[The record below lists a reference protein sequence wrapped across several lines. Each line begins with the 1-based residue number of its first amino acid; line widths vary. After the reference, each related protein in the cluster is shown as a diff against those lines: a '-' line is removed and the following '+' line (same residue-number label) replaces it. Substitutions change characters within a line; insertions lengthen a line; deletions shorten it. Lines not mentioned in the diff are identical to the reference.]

1 MDSHD
6 LGRGRGSF
14 EQGAARIRAPVVLV
28 GTASDLLT
36 PTWEQ
41 AELLAALQAAG
52 TEATLES
59 VDVDTGHDS
68 FLIAVTEFGAPLRR
82 LLEG

>member
-1 MDSHD
+1 MDTHD

-14 EQGAARIRAPVVLV
+14 AEGVARIQAEVVLV
-28 GTASDLLT
+28 GTHSDLLT

-52 TEATLES
+52 REASLVVIDT
-59 VDVDTGHDS
+59 DTGHDS
-68 FLIAVTEFGAPLRR
+68 FLIAVNEFGGPLRQ

>member
-14 EQGAARIRAPVVLV
+14 VDGAARIRAEVVLV
-28 GTASDLLT
+28 GTPSDLLT

-41 AELLAALQAAG
+41 AELLAALHVSG
-52 TEATLES
+52 LEGS
-59 VDVDTGHDS
+59 LVVVNTDTGHDS
-68 FLIAVTEFGAPLRR
+68 FLIAVDDFGAPLKQ
-82 LLEG
+82 LLDR